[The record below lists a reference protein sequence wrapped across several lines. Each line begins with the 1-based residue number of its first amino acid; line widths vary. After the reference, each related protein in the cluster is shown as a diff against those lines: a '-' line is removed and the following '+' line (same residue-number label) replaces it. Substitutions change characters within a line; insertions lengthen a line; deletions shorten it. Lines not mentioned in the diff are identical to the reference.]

1 MLQEILG
8 TVANVLGAPADALNS
23 LTIAAA
29 ERVADVLSCDGG
41 EQQRQPCADARAGDK
56 NRDITNVA
64 SITHFILLLIVLDAL
79 ELAHKSRPLK
89 SRSSN
94 GYLLEKGCGRNV
106 VPQTAARGEN
116 RAYVCPAGRDPRFA
130 RLHVC

>member
-1 MLQEILG
+1 SMLQEILG
-8 TVANVLGAPADALNS
+8 TVANVLGAPADAFDS

-29 ERVADVLSCDGG
+29 ERVADVFSCDGG

-64 SITHFILLLIVLDAL
+64 SITHFILLLREFVVLDAL

-89 SRSSN
+89 SRSLMDT
-94 GYLLEKGCGRNV
+94 Y
-106 VPQTAARGEN
+106 
-116 RAYVCPAGRDPRFA
+116 
-130 RLHVC
+130 